1 MKIGVISGSE
11 PSNLMNDSESTHVDT
26 DFGTV
31 QIKISNIKENKLF
44 FIARHGVDENLPPH
58 RVNYKANIQALTAS
72 HVDYIISIGTVGS
85 LNKKMRPG
93 HFVIP
98 QDFIDITKRREYTF
112 HDDKRVHIDMS
123 NAFCSELRN
132 AVINQGKK
140 NPDITLHEHG
150 IYLVTEGPRLETPAE
165 IRMYQSYADIVGMTL
180 VPEVVLA
187 RENGIC
193 YVSLCLVCNMA
204 AGLQSDLPALE
215 ITQIFN
221 QKATILSELL
231 KNIITS
237 YRSTE
242 TCICKTDCSTA
253 SL

>member
-11 PSNLMNDSESTHVDT
+11 PPNLMNDSESVHVET
-26 DFGTV
+26 AFGTV
-31 QIKISNIKENKLF
+31 QIKISNINENRVF
-44 FIARHGVDENLPPH
+44 FIARHGDEGNLPPH
-58 RVNYKANIQALTAS
+58 KINYRANIQALSAS
-72 HVDYIISIGTVGS
+72 HVDFIISIGTVGS
-85 LNKKMRPG
+85 LNNKMRPG

-112 HDDKRVHIDMS
+112 HDDKRIHIDMS
-123 NAFCSELRN
+123 HPFCNGLRN
-132 AVINQGKK
+132 AVIAKTKK
-140 NPDITLHEHG
+140 NRDITLHEHG

-165 IRMYQSYADIVGMTL
+165 IRMYQSYADVVGMTL
-180 VPEVVLA
+180 VPEVILA

-204 AGLQSDLPALE
+204 AGLQSELPASE

-221 QKATILSELL
+221 QKATILSDLL
-231 KNIITS
+231 KNIITT
-237 YRSTE
+237 YRPTG

>member
-11 PSNLMNDSESTHVDT
+11 PPHLMNDSEKVSVDT
-26 DFGTV
+26 VFGSV
-31 QIKISNIKENKLF
+31 QIKISDIKGNQVF
-44 FIARHGVDENLPPH
+44 YINRHGDTANLPPH
-58 RVNYKANIQALTAS
+58 KVKYKANIQALTAS

-123 NAFCSELRN
+123 HPFCNGLRN
-132 AVINQGKK
+132 VVITQMKK
-140 NPDITLHEHG
+140 NRDITLHEQG

-165 IRMYQSYADIVGMTL
+165 IRMYQSYADVVGMTL
-180 VPEVVLA
+180 VPEVILA

-204 AGLQSDLPALE
+204 AGLQSGLPASE

-221 QKATILSELL
+221 QKATIISDLL
-231 KNIITS
+231 KNIIST
-237 YRSTE
+237 YRSTGS
-242 TCICKTDCSTA
+242 CICKTDFSTA

>member
-11 PSNLMNDSESTHVDT
+11 PPNVMNDSEIARIETG
-26 DFGTV
+26 FGTV
-31 QIKISNIKENKLF
+31 QIKISHIKENKVF
-44 FIARHGVDENLPPH
+44 FISRHGDAESLPPH
-58 RVNYKANIQALTAS
+58 KVNYKANIQALTSS

-85 LNKKMRPG
+85 LNKEMRPG

-98 QDFIDITKRREYTF
+98 DDFIDITKKRDYTF

-123 NAFCSELRN
+123 HPFCNGLRN
-132 AVINQGKK
+132 AVIAQAKK
-140 NPDITLHEHG
+140 NHDITLHEHG

-165 IRMYQSYADIVGMTL
+165 ICMYQSFADVVGMTL
-180 VPEVVLA
+180 VPEVILA

-204 AGLQSDLPALE
+204 AGLQSGLPASE

-221 QKATILSELL
+221 QKATILSDLL
-231 KNIITS
+231 KNIIST
-237 YRSTE
+237 YRPTG
-242 TCICKTDCSTA
+242 TCICKTDFSTA